1 MENDR
6 NMSKEENSFKKMVLA
21 LFLVCAIGSTSL
33 GIIYALTIET
43 ISDARKLQKQN
54 AIKTVLPD
62 FDNDPL
68 ENIEKRGVDGDTLYF
83 YTAQKNGK
91 WIGTAVETFTNKGF
105 SGKFKLLV
113 SFTPDGKIYNIS
125 VLEHHETPG
134 LGDKMEVE
142 KSLDKSTG
150 KSWSSQFEG
159 KDPVEFRLSVKK
171 DGGDVDAITAAT
183 VSSRAF
189 CDAVQR
195 AYDEFMRMKQETLP
209 DTLKRAD

>member
-1 MENDR
+1 
-6 NMSKEENSFKKMVLA
+6 MSKEDTSFKKMVLA
-21 LFLVCAIGSTSL
+21 LFLVSAIASTSL
-33 GIIYALTIET
+33 GIIYALTKET
-43 ISDARKLQKQN
+43 ISEARKLQKQN
-54 AIKTVLPD
+54 AIETVLPD

-68 ENIEKRGVDGDTLYF
+68 EKIEKRSVDGDTLYF
-83 YTAQKNGK
+83 YTAQEKGE

-105 SGKFKLLV
+105 SGKFKLMV

-134 LGDKMEVE
+134 LGDKMEKE

-159 KDPVEFRLSVKK
+159 KDPSEFMLAVKK

-183 VSSRAF
+183 ISSRAF

-195 AYDEFMRMKQETLP
+195 AYDEFLKMKQETKG
-209 DTLKRAD
+209 DSIK

>member
-1 MENDR
+1 
-6 NMSKEENSFKKMVLA
+6 MSKEDTSFKKMVLA
-21 LFLVCAIGSTSL
+21 LLLVSAIASTSL
-33 GIIYALTIET
+33 GIIYALTKET
-43 ISDARKLQKQN
+43 ISEARKLQKQN
-54 AIKTVLPD
+54 AIETVLPD
-62 FDNDPL
+62 YDNDPL
-68 ENIEKRGVDGDTLYF
+68 EKIEKRSVDGDTLYF
-83 YTAQKNGK
+83 YTAQEKGE
-91 WIGTAVETFTNKGF
+91 WIGTAVETFTSKGF
-105 SGKFKLLV
+105 SGKFKLMV

-134 LGDKMEVE
+134 LGDKMEKE

-159 KDPVEFRLSVKK
+159 KNPGEFRLSVKK

-195 AYDEFMRMKQETLP
+195 AYDEFMMMKQETLP

>member
-1 MENDR
+1 
-6 NMSKEENSFKKMVLA
+6 MSKEDTSFKKMVLA
-21 LFLVCAIGSTSL
+21 LFLVSAIASTSL
-33 GIIYALTIET
+33 GIIYALTKET
-43 ISDARKLQKQN
+43 ISEARKFQKQN

-68 ENIEKRGVDGDTLYF
+68 EKIDKRSVDADTLYF
-83 YTAQKNGK
+83 YYAQENGE

-105 SGKFKLLV
+105 SGKFKLMV

-134 LGDKMEVE
+134 LGDKIEKV
-142 KSLDKSTG
+142 KSLDKNTG

-159 KDPVEFRLSVKK
+159 KDPAEFRLALKK

-183 VSSRAF
+183 ISSRAF

-195 AYDEFMRMKQETLP
+195 AYDEFLKMKQETKG
-209 DTLKRAD
+209 DSIK

>member
-1 MENDR
+1 
-6 NMSKEENSFKKMVLA
+6 MSKEDTSFKKMVLA
-21 LFLVCAIGSTSL
+21 LFLVSAIASASL
-33 GIIYALTIET
+33 GIIYALTKET
-43 ISDARKLQKQN
+43 ISEARKLQKQN

-68 ENIEKRGVDGDTLYF
+68 EKIEKRSIDGDTLYF
-83 YTAQKNGK
+83 YYAQENGE

-105 SGKFKLLV
+105 SGKFKLMI
-113 SFTPDGKIYNIS
+113 SFTSDGKIYNIS

-134 LGDKMEVE
+134 LGDKIEKE
-142 KSLDKSTG
+142 KSLDKNTG

-159 KDPVEFRLSVKK
+159 KDPAEFRLSIKK

-183 VSSRAF
+183 ISSRAF

-195 AYDEFMRMKQETLP
+195 AYDEFIKLGTELRQ
-209 DTLKRAD
+209 DSVN

>member
-1 MENDR
+1 
-6 NMSKEENSFKKMVLA
+6 MSKEDTSFKKMVLA
-21 LFLVCAIGSTSL
+21 LFLVSAIASTSL
-33 GIIYALTIET
+33 GIIYALTKET
-43 ISDARKLQKQN
+43 ISEARKLQKQN
-54 AIKTVLPD
+54 AIETVLPD

-68 ENIEKRGVDGDTLYF
+68 EKIEKRSIDGDTLYF
-83 YTAQKNGK
+83 YIAQEKGE

-105 SGKFKLLV
+105 GGKFKLLV
-113 SFTPDGKIYNIS
+113 SFTPEGKIYNIS

-134 LGDKMEVE
+134 LGDKIEKE
-142 KSLDKSTG
+142 KSLDKNTG

-183 VSSRAF
+183 ISSRAF

-195 AYDEFMRMKQETLP
+195 AYDEFLKMKQCNNVT
-209 DTLKRAD
+209 K

>member
-1 MENDR
+1 
-6 NMSKEENSFKKMVLA
+6 MSKEDTSFKKMVLA
-21 LFLVCAIGSTSL
+21 LFLVSAIASTSL
-33 GIIYALTIET
+33 GIIYALTKET
-43 ISDARKLQKQN
+43 ISEARKLQKQN

-68 ENIEKRGVDGDTLYF
+68 EKIDKRSVDADTLYF
-83 YTAQKNGK
+83 YYAQENGE

-105 SGKFKLLV
+105 SGKFKLMV

-134 LGDKMEVE
+134 LGDKIEKE

-159 KDPVEFRLSVKK
+159 KDPAEFRLAVKK

-183 VSSRAF
+183 ISSRAF

-195 AYDEFMRMKQETLP
+195 AYDEFVKMQQETKG
-209 DTLKRAD
+209 DSIK

>member
-1 MENDR
+1 
-6 NMSKEENSFKKMVLA
+6 MSKEDTSFKKMVLA
-21 LFLVCAIGSTSL
+21 LLLVSAIASTSL
-33 GIIYALTIET
+33 GIIYALTKET
-43 ISDARKLQKQN
+43 ISEARKLQKQN
-54 AIKTVLPD
+54 AIETVLPD

-68 ENIEKRGVDGDTLYF
+68 EKIEKRSVDGDTLYF
-83 YTAQKNGK
+83 YTAQEKGE

-105 SGKFKLLV
+105 SGKFKLMV
-113 SFTPDGKIYNIS
+113 SFTPDVKIYNIS

-134 LGDKMEVE
+134 LGDKMEKE

-159 KDPVEFRLSVKK
+159 KDPSEFKLTVKK

-183 VSSRAF
+183 ISSRAF

-195 AYDEFMRMKQETLP
+195 AYDEFVKMQQETKE
-209 DTLKRAD
+209 DSIK

>member
-1 MENDR
+1 
-6 NMSKEENSFKKMVLA
+6 MSKEDTSFKKMVLA
-21 LFLVCAIGSTSL
+21 LFLVSAIASASL
-33 GIIYALTIET
+33 GIIYALTKET
-43 ISDARKLQKQN
+43 ISEARKLQKQN

-68 ENIEKRGVDGDTLYF
+68 ERVEKRRVDGDTLYF
-83 YTAQKNGK
+83 YTARENGK

-105 SGKFKLLV
+105 SGKFKLMV

-125 VLEHHETPG
+125 VLEHRETPG
-134 LGDKMEVE
+134 LGDKIEKE
-142 KSLDKSTG
+142 KSLDKNTG

-159 KDPVEFRLSVKK
+159 RNPGEFRLSVKK

-183 VSSRAF
+183 ISSRAF

-195 AYDEFMRMKQETLP
+195 AYDEFIKMQQETKS
-209 DTLKRAD
+209 DSIK

>member
-1 MENDR
+1 
-6 NMSKEENSFKKMVLA
+6 MSKEDTSFKKMVLA
-21 LFLVCAIGSTSL
+21 LLLVSAIASTSL
-33 GIIYALTIET
+33 GIIYALTKET
-43 ISDARKLQKQN
+43 ISEARKLQKQN
-54 AIKTVLPD
+54 AIETVLPD

-68 ENIEKRGVDGDTLYF
+68 EKIEKRSVDGDTLCF
-83 YTAQKNGK
+83 YMAQEKGE
-91 WIGTAVETFTNKGF
+91 WIGTAVETFTSKGF
-105 SGKFKLLV
+105 SGKFKLMV

-134 LGDKMEVE
+134 LGDKMEKE

-159 KDPVEFRLSVKK
+159 KDPAEFKLAVKK

-183 VSSRAF
+183 ISSRAF

-195 AYDEFMRMKQETLP
+195 AYDEFMRMKLETSS
-209 DTLKRAD
+209 DTIK

>member
-1 MENDR
+1 
-6 NMSKEENSFKKMVLA
+6 MSKEDTSFKKMVLA
-21 LFLVCAIGSTSL
+21 LFLVSAIASTSL
-33 GIIYALTIET
+33 GIIYALTKET
-43 ISDARKLQKQN
+43 ISEARKLQKQN
-54 AIKTVLPD
+54 AIETVLPN

-68 ENIEKRGVDGDTLYF
+68 EKIDKRSVDADTLYF
-83 YTAQKNGK
+83 YMAQEKGE

-105 SGKFKLLV
+105 SGKFKLMV
-113 SFTPDGKIYNIS
+113 SFTPDGKIYDIS

-134 LGDKMEVE
+134 LGDKIEKE

-159 KDPVEFRLSVKK
+159 KDPAEFRLAVKK

-183 VSSRAF
+183 ISSRAF

-195 AYDEFMRMKQETLP
+195 AYDEFIKMQQETKG
-209 DTLKRAD
+209 DSIK

>member
-1 MENDR
+1 
-6 NMSKEENSFKKMVLA
+6 MVLA
-21 LFLVCAIGSTSL
+21 LFLVSAIASTSL
-33 GIIYALTIET
+33 GIIYALTKET
-43 ISDARKLQKQN
+43 ISEARKLQKQN
-54 AIKTVLPD
+54 AIETVLPD

-68 ENIEKRGVDGDTLYF
+68 EKIEKRSVDGDTLYF
-83 YTAQKNGK
+83 YYAQENGE

-105 SGKFKLLV
+105 SGKFKLII

-134 LGDKMEVE
+134 LGDKIE
-142 KSLDKSTG
+142 KVKSIDKNTG

-159 KDPVEFRLSVKK
+159 KDPAEFRLAVKK

-183 VSSRAF
+183 ISSRAF

-195 AYDEFMRMKQETLP
+195 AYDEFIRMQQETKG
-209 DTLKRAD
+209 DSIK

>member
-1 MENDR
+1 
-6 NMSKEENSFKKMVLA
+6 MSKEDTSFKKMVLA
-21 LFLVCAIGSTSL
+21 LFLVSAIASTSL
-33 GIIYALTIET
+33 GIIYALTKET
-43 ISDARKLQKQN
+43 ISEARKLQKQN
-54 AIKTVLPD
+54 AIETVLPD

-68 ENIEKRGVDGDTLYF
+68 EKIEKRSVDGDTLYF
-83 YTAQKNGK
+83 YMAQEKGE

-105 SGKFKLLV
+105 SGKFKLMV
-113 SFTPDGKIYNIS
+113 SFTPDGKIYDIS

-134 LGDKMEVE
+134 LGDKIEKE

-159 KDPVEFRLSVKK
+159 KDPAEFRLAVKK

-183 VSSRAF
+183 ISSRAF

-195 AYDEFMRMKQETLP
+195 AYDEFIKMQQETKG
-209 DTLKRAD
+209 DSIK

>member
-1 MENDR
+1 
-6 NMSKEENSFKKMVLA
+6 MSKKGTSFKKMVLA
-21 LFLVCAIGSTSL
+21 LFLVSAIASASL
-33 GIIYALTIET
+33 GIIYALTKDA
-43 ISDARKLQKQN
+43 ISESRKLQKQN

-68 ENIEKRGVDGDTLYF
+68 AKVEKRSVDGDTLYF
-83 YTAQKNGK
+83 YNGK
-91 WIGTAVETFTNKGF
+91 ENGIWSGTAVETFTNKGF
-105 SGKFKLLV
+105 SGKFRLMV

-134 LGDKMEVE
+134 LGDKIE
-142 KSLDKSTG
+142 KKKSIDKNTG

-159 KDPVEFRLSVKK
+159 KDPSEFRLSVKK

-183 VSSRAF
+183 ISSRAF

-195 AYDEFMRMKQETLP
+195 AYDEFIKLNQENKT
-209 DTLKRAD
+209 DSIK

>member
-1 MENDR
+1 MLK
-6 NMSKEENSFKKMVLA
+6 KEV
-21 LFLVCAIGSTSL
+21 STE
-33 GIIYALTIET
+33 IH
-43 ISDARKLQKQN
+43 
-54 AIKTVLPD
+54 
-62 FDNDPL
+62 
-68 ENIEKRGVDGDTLYF
+68 LYF
-83 YTAQKNGK
+83 YTARENGK

-113 SFTPDGKIYNIS
+113 SFTPEGKIYDIS
-125 VLEHHETPG
+125 VLEHNETPG
-134 LGDKMEVE
+134 LGDKMEKE

-159 KDPVEFRLSVKK
+159 KNPGEFRLSVKK

-195 AYDEFMRMKQETLP
+195 AYDEFMRMKQETEP
-209 DTLKRAD
+209 DTARELNISEKKILNLTV